1 MGIPKQ
7 LVVSYYGKKLVLK
20 FPIDNANFS
29 TGNVAFTK
37 MGAELAAISG
47 SVPNKAYFECVI
59 ERWILEN
66 YNPYEIIGEKTDAGN
81 WYNTNRR
88 LL

>member
-1 MGIPKQ
+1 
-7 LVVSYYGKKLVLK
+7 
-20 FPIDNANFS
+20 
-29 TGNVAFTK
+29 